1 LACAHPHARG
11 CLVRHGDARARA
23 ARAYRMFVV
32 ERTWI
37 RHQYGLFL
45 VAVACA
51 VSLVRRRMFLTLPIL
66 TDEVNA
72 FGAGPAGALARA
84 VGRVLEPRWVAV
96 VLCPSMLACALFRP
110 LWYAARFER
119 ACDLVHML
127 GWLTRHGLNNFDGS
141 RAIIE
146 ANYLTYLLRPVVV
159 VASALSFRYEFS
171 KQWKVHALRLL
182 LDLPLNVYRSSS
194 SAGDRRT
201 TSSTRV
207 SGDWRAITHSCSP
220 PSASWTS
227 RSRRATAPISRSAC
241 ECEARRATRARKHRR
256 RRRQQEE
263 AARGGEQPR
272 RRRARRRRG
281 ERPVSGFFLLVYAQ
295 PITLYVFL
303 YEILKY
309 LEP

>member
-1 LACAHPHARG
+1 METRAR
-11 CLVRHGDARARA
+11 RA

-45 VAVACA
+45 AAVACA
-51 VSLVRRRMFLTLPIL
+51 VSLVRRRVFLTLPIL

-84 VGRVLEPRWVAV
+84 VGRLLEPRWMAV

-182 LDLPLNVYRSSS
+182 LDLPLNAYRTNSEVFAVA
-194 SAGDRRT
+194 SAADY
-201 TSSTRV
+201 
-207 SGDWRAITHSCSP
+207 AFML
-220 PSASWTS
+220 ASICLVDF
-227 RSRRATAPISRSAC
+227 AF
-241 ECEARRATRARKHRR
+241 EARDRADFAKRVRSQARIREYASADSVVAPEGS
-256 RRRQQEE
+256 RRRQ
-263 AARGGEQPR
+263 
-272 RRRARRRRG
+272 RG
-281 ERPVSGFFLLVYAQ
+281 EGSSRDGGAGDGRR
-295 PITLYVFL
+295 
-303 YEILKY
+303 EGRDR
-309 LEP
+309 

>member
-1 LACAHPHARG
+1 MYSPQSEKTPITKPHWPARIRTRG
-11 CLVRHGDARARA
+11 VAWCVMETRARRA

-72 FGAGPAGALARA
+72 CGAGPAGALARA
-84 VGRVLEPRWVAV
+84 VGRVLEPRWMAV

-194 SAGDRRT
+194 SAGEPANDIVDARLGRLA
-201 TSSTRV
+201 
-207 SGDWRAITHSCSP
+207 GDYAFML
-220 PSASWTS
+220 ASICLVDF
-227 RSRRATAPISRSAC
+227 AF
-241 ECEARRATRARKHRR
+241 EARDRADFAKRVRVRSQARYASAGSIVAAEGS
-256 RRRQQEE
+256 RRRQRGEGSSRDGG
-263 AARGGEQPR
+263 ARDGGEGSDR
-272 RRRARRRRG
+272 
-281 ERPVSGFFLLVYAQ
+281 
-295 PITLYVFL
+295 
-303 YEILKY
+303 
-309 LEP
+309 

>member
-1 LACAHPHARG
+1 MYSPQSEKTPITKPHWPARIRTRG
-11 CLVRHGDARARA
+11 VAWCVMETRARRA

-84 VGRVLEPRWVAV
+84 VGRGLEPRWMAV
-96 VLCPSMLACALFRP
+96 VLCPSMLACALLSP

-171 KQWKVHALRLL
+171 KQWKAHALRLL
-182 LDLPLNVYRSSS
+182 LDLPLNAYRRSSALRAGEPANDIVDARLGRLAGDYAFMLAS
-194 SAGDRRT
+194 ICVVDFAFEARDRADFAKRVRVRSQARYASAG
-201 TSSTRV
+201 SIVAAEGS
-207 SGDWRAITHSCSP
+207 
-220 PSASWTS
+220 
-227 RSRRATAPISRSAC
+227 
-241 ECEARRATRARKHRR
+241 
-256 RRRQQEE
+256 RRRQRGEGSSRDGG
-263 AARGGEQPR
+263 ARDGGEGSDR
-272 RRRARRRRG
+272 
-281 ERPVSGFFLLVYAQ
+281 
-295 PITLYVFL
+295 
-303 YEILKY
+303 
-309 LEP
+309 

>member
-1 LACAHPHARG
+1 METRAR
-11 CLVRHGDARARA
+11 RA

-45 VAVACA
+45 AAVACA
-51 VSLVRRRMFLTLPIL
+51 VSLVRRRVFLTLPIL

-84 VGRVLEPRWVAV
+84 VGRVLEPRWMAV

-194 SAGDRRT
+194 SAVFAGESANGIVDARLKLAGDY
-201 TSSTRV
+201 
-207 SGDWRAITHSCSP
+207 AFML
-220 PSASWTS
+220 ASICLVDF
-227 RSRRATAPISRSAC
+227 AF
-241 ECEARRATRARKHRR
+241 EARDRADFAKRVRVRSQARYASADSIVAAEGS
-256 RRRQQEE
+256 RRRQRGEGSSRDGG
-263 AARGGEQPR
+263 ARDGGEGR
-272 RRRARRRRG
+272 DR
-281 ERPVSGFFLLVYAQ
+281 
-295 PITLYVFL
+295 
-303 YEILKY
+303 
-309 LEP
+309 

>member
-1 LACAHPHARG
+1 METRAR
-11 CLVRHGDARARA
+11 RA

-84 VGRVLEPRWVAV
+84 VGRVLEPRWMAV

-182 LDLPLNVYRSSS
+182 LDLPLNAYRRSSALRAGEPATDIVDAPS
-194 SAGDRRT
+194 LAWAADYAFMLASICLVDFAFEARDRADFAKRVRVRSQARYASAG
-201 TSSTRV
+201 SIVAAEGS
-207 SGDWRAITHSCSP
+207 
-220 PSASWTS
+220 
-227 RSRRATAPISRSAC
+227 
-241 ECEARRATRARKHRR
+241 
-256 RRRQQEE
+256 RRRQRGEGSSRDGG
-263 AARGGEQPR
+263 ARDGGEGSDR
-272 RRRARRRRG
+272 
-281 ERPVSGFFLLVYAQ
+281 
-295 PITLYVFL
+295 
-303 YEILKY
+303 
-309 LEP
+309 

>member
-1 LACAHPHARG
+1 METRAR
-11 CLVRHGDARARA
+11 RA

-37 RHQYGLFL
+37 RHQYGLL
-45 VAVACA
+45 LATVACA
-51 VSLVRRRMFLTLPIL
+51 VSLVRHRTFLTLPFL

-84 VGRVLEPRWVAV
+84 VGRLLEPRWMV
-96 VLCPSMLACALFRP
+96 VVMCPSMLACALLGP

-182 LDLPLNVYRSSS
+182 LDLPLNVYRSSCS
-194 SAGDRRT
+194 PAVFAGEPANGIVDARLALAGDY
-201 TSSTRV
+201 
-207 SGDWRAITHSCSP
+207 AFML
-220 PSASWTS
+220 ASICLVDF
-227 RSRRATAPISRSAC
+227 AF
-241 ECEARRATRARKHRR
+241 EARDRADFAKRVRVRSQARYASADSIVAAEGS
-256 RRRQQEE
+256 RRRQRGEGSSRDGG
-263 AARGGEQPR
+263 ARDGGEGSDR
-272 RRRARRRRG
+272 
-281 ERPVSGFFLLVYAQ
+281 
-295 PITLYVFL
+295 
-303 YEILKY
+303 
-309 LEP
+309 

>member
-1 LACAHPHARG
+1 MYSPQSEKTPITKPHWPARIRTRG
-11 CLVRHGDARARA
+11 VAWCVMETRARRA

-84 VGRVLEPRWVAV
+84 VGRVLEPRWMAV

-194 SAGDRRT
+194 SSGEPANDIVDARLGRLAGDY
-201 TSSTRV
+201 
-207 SGDWRAITHSCSP
+207 AFML
-220 PSASWTS
+220 ASICVVDF
-227 RSRRATAPISRSAC
+227 AF
-241 ECEARRATRARKHRR
+241 EARDRADFAKRVRVRSQARYASAGSIVAAEGS
-256 RRRQQEE
+256 RRRQRGEGSSRDGG
-263 AARGGEQPR
+263 ARDGGEGSDR
-272 RRRARRRRG
+272 
-281 ERPVSGFFLLVYAQ
+281 
-295 PITLYVFL
+295 
-303 YEILKY
+303 
-309 LEP
+309 